1 MSFDERAHFR
11 LKNGR
16 DSCPSARICRRPVT
30 LTDSTGSALSNE
42 KAKIRTKYFKLEIKP
57 TADDFVHSAPHASPL
72 TTAVSAGGGHE
83 IVRTRRRPPP
93 RPSQPHSLGAGN
105 TSTQRDLRRAVE
117 CARSRCWLS
126 LPKPLHPTL
135 SVRADRIA
143 PPWAHRTGRR
153 PVLGY
158 PGARS

>member
-11 LKNGR
+11 LESAR
-16 DSCPSARICRRPVT
+16 DRCPSARICHRLVT
-30 LTDSTGSALSNE
+30 LTDSTASALSNE
-42 KAKIRTKYFKLEIKP
+42 KAKIRTKYSKLEIKP

-72 TTAVSAGGGHE
+72 TTAVSAGGVHE

-126 LPKPLHPTL
+126 LPKPSHPTL

-143 PPWAHRTGRR
+143 PAVTRRTPLGAPRPGRD
-153 PVLGY
+153 V
-158 PGARS
+158 

>member
-11 LKNGR
+11 LKSAR
-16 DSCPSARICRRPVT
+16 DSCPTARICRRLVT
-30 LTDSTGSALSNE
+30 LTDSTASALSNE
-42 KAKIRTKYFKLEIKP
+42 KAKIRTKYSKLEIKP
-57 TADDFVHSAPHASPL
+57 TADDFVHSAPHAPPV
-72 TTAVSAGGGHE
+72 TTAVSAGGVHE

-117 CARSRCWLS
+117 CARSRCWL
-126 LPKPLHPTL
+126 
-135 SVRADRIA
+135 

-153 PVLGY
+153 PVLG
-158 PGARS
+158 